1 MFPVILNTSK
11 LKILLVGSGPA
22 AKRRYKLLRESGC
35 DPVRIKGIPTE
46 QELAGADL
54 VMIADFDR
62 DTTSRIYHM
71 AKQAGAI
78 VNAEDRRE
86 FCDYHVPAIIRRGEL
101 LLTVSTG
108 GKSPRLAQR
117 IKQKLAE
124 WFGEE
129 WADRVEEVTRRRA
142 QWRASGV
149 DMKGVS
155 ERTDKLIDSG
165 GWLDN

>member
-1 MFPVILNTSK
+1 MFPVILNPTK
-11 LKILLVGSGPA
+11 LKIILVGSGPA
-22 AKRRYKLLRESGC
+22 AKRRYKLLKEAGG
-35 DPVRIKGIPTE
+35 DPVRIKGIPVE
-46 QELAGADL
+46 KELEGADL

-62 DTTSRIYHM
+62 ETTGRIYHI

-78 VNAEDRRE
+78 VNAEDCRE
-86 FCDYHVPAIIRRGEL
+86 FCDYHVPAIVRRGDL

-129 WADRVEEVTRRRA
+129 WADRVEEVTRRRV
-142 QWRASGV
+142 QWREAGV

-165 GWLDN
+165 GWLD